1 MATFSTR
8 LSPIDRLM
16 LWGTKLGLSEERFKE
31 VALQAEKEHIEN
43 PSSYDRKVLLFGIS
57 VYIYMLLVLGIY
69 TGLSLAII
77 YFLATHHAGYLGIKI
92 AIFLVVPLCVIF
104 KSFDLKLPPPPGIEL
119 NRKQAPELF
128 ALVDEL
134 STYCKTPVH
143 HVYINDQVNASVS
156 QRPLYGF
163 LGMHRNYLNIGLPLM
178 LLQRPECIK
187 AVIAHELGHLSGNH
201 SKRNAWVY
209 KLNMRWA
216 NIIDNLEGQLLS
228 IPLTFYYH
236 WATSRFSAMT
246 LSLCRRQEL
255 EADLTSTQIAG
266 VHNTVNALLTLPIAL
281 TISKYF
287 WSTTLDKRKTS
298 ADAPQDVYHRLAN
311 MIGKLDLDMI
321 PEGKEKSLRSEILT
335 AMKEMLD
342 DPGSVYETHPPLKT
356 RTNNGLF
363 ETDLELTEEGLPT
376 GDRLRILFKP
386 FTKEESA
393 AGVYLKS
400 ILDQLLTELSNDWF
414 KSESEAW
421 TAAYNYF
428 QAQMQRLQE
437 IEMSLAKRP
446 IEEKLEEK
454 LDTVIDLLHQKAS
467 LILEIHNFKRALP
480 IYEQILQHNDVDPVA
495 NYNIGIFKLGE
506 KDDSGIVYLEK
517 AAAHKITL
525 LPDAYANSAN
535 YLALQNKEDEAKIFE
550 DKLADY
556 KKRFESSASER
567 TKINERCTFYPC
579 GFSERQ
585 VENLRSFF
593 ADLPHV
599 YRLVQLVK
607 MHLHTFPEYPFY
619 VLAIDLQSKY
629 NTEADRMAVAGVI
642 RENLAFSSDYTLIM
656 HDMFTRKLMH
666 RLEEIPESL
675 IYKAQ

>member
-16 LWGTKLGLSEERFKE
+16 LWGTNLGLNEERFKE

-43 PSSYDRKVLLFGIS
+43 PNSYDRKVLLLGVS
-57 VYIYMLLVLGIY
+57 AYIYMLLVLCIY
-69 TGLSLAII
+69 TGLSVAIM

-92 AIFLVVPLCVIF
+92 AMFLIIPLCVIF

-134 STYCKTPVH
+134 STFCKTPVH

-156 QRPLYGF
+156 QRPLFGF
-163 LGMHRNYLNIGLPLM
+163 LGVHRNYLNIGLPLM
-178 LLQRPECIK
+178 LLQRPERIK
-187 AVIAHELGHLSGNH
+187 AVIAHELGHLSSNH
-201 SKRNAWVY
+201 NKRGAWVY

-216 NIIDNLEGQLLS
+216 NIIDNLEGQLIS
-228 IPLTFYYH
+228 IPLTFYYY
-236 WATSRFSAMT
+236 WATSRFSALT

-255 EADLTSTQIAG
+255 EADLTSAQIAG
-266 VHNTVNALLTLPIAL
+266 VHNTVNALLSLPIAL
-281 TISKYF
+281 TISKHF
-287 WSTTLDKRKTS
+287 WNTILDKRKTS
-298 ADAPQDVYHRLAN
+298 PDTPKDVYHRLAN

-321 PEGKEKSLRSEILT
+321 PEGKERSLRSEILT
-335 AMKEMLD
+335 TMKEMLD
-342 DPGSVYETHPPLKT
+342 DPGSVYETHPPLKA

-400 ILDQLLTELSNDWF
+400 ILDHLLTELSNDWF
-414 KSESEAW
+414 KSENEAW
-421 TAAYNYF
+421 TTSYNYF
-428 QAQMQRLQE
+428 QAQMVHLQE
-437 IEMSLAKRP
+437 IEMAIASQP
-446 IEEKLEEK
+446 IGENLKGRH
-454 LDTVIDLLHQKAS
+454 DSVIDLLHQKAA
-467 LILEIHNFKRALP
+467 LVAEIHNFKRALP
-480 IYEQILQHNDVDPVA
+480 IYEQILRHDEADAVA
-495 NYNIGIFKLGE
+495 NYNIGIFKLDE
-506 KDDSGIVYLEK
+506 KDDSGISHLEK

-525 LPDAYANSAN
+525 LPDAYANAAN
-535 YLALQNKEDEAKIFE
+535 YLVQQNKKDEAKAFE
-550 DKLADY
+550 SKLTDY
-556 KKRFESSASER
+556 QKRFESSASER
-567 TKINERCTFYPC
+567 TKINERCAFYPS
-579 GFSERQ
+579 GFSQRQ
-585 VENLRSFF
+585 IENLRSFF
-593 ADLPHV
+593 SDLPDV

-619 VLAIDLQSKY
+619 VLAIDLKSKY
-629 NTEADRMAVAGVI
+629 NTESERMAVAGII
-642 RENLAFSSDYTLIM
+642 RQNLQFSSDYTLIM

-675 IYKAQ
+675 IYKAP